1 MNKNL
6 VGTIPQELWAFANKP
21 QSLDISSPQTEVLRD
36 SHGRI
41 YSVCCYNYKREL
53 TKQVFYNGAAIK
65 SIEYYHK
72 NALISKE
79 EFNDSKLITKKHYD
93 NGIVESITNFEY
105 DSKKNVQKITKE
117 ENNFVVIVQYMYDT
131 FNRIISRKTYN
142 NKEFISKQEYNYDIL
157 DRVTYYNDEN
167 QTIKVNSYSSK
178 NELINYTI
186 TDRMN
191 NVIIVINHFSDKG
204 YICTEYSLNEHSLT
218 LNDTSYVDN
227 IMLKRPYAT
236 EEDLDLIISNLYSLK
251 NSFNGCSRQATA
263 AGRNATELIN
273 NNISQ
278 RALPIS
284 IRKRVLYNIALK
296 SK

>member
-1 MNKNL
+1 MDNDFVKT
-6 VGTIPQELWAFANKP
+6 VPQELRAYVN
-21 QSLDISSPQTEVLRD
+21 SSRSIDISSPQTEILRD
-36 SHGRI
+36 SQGRI
-41 YSVCCYNYKREL
+41 CSVCYYNNKREL

-72 NALISKE
+72 NTLISKE

-117 ENNFVVIVQYMYDT
+117 ENNFFVIVQYMYDT

-157 DRVTYYNDEN
+157 DRVTYYSDEN

-191 NVIIVINHFSDKG
+191 NVIIVINHFSDTG

-251 NSFNGCSRQATA
+251 DSFNGCSRQATA

-278 RALPIS
+278 RVLPIS